1 MIQKLVLVKQAGDLH
16 SSTLNQIAV
25 AAVVE
30 DGFDAQVEKVRETY
44 RARRDAMLAALAAH
58 MPKGTSWTQ
67 PDGGMFV
74 WVTLPEKIDGA
85 ALLADSLKSQKVA
98 FVPGKAFFA
107 DQSGAN
113 TIRLSFS
120 RADEATIAEGIARLG
135 RAVAAALG

>member
-1 MIQKLVLVKQAGDLH
+1 
-16 SSTLNQIAV
+16 
-25 AAVVE
+25 
-30 DGFDAQVEKVRETY
+30 
-44 RARRDAMLAALAAH
+44 
-58 MPKGTSWTQ
+58 
-67 PDGGMFV
+67 MFV
-74 WVTLPEKIDGA
+74 WVTLSEKIDGA